1 MGWHGGVLTQRFW
14 VWFEAQVFVWSCCGA
29 CSLLHA
35 SIFSGFVDFLKIYKS
50 G

>member
-14 VWFEAQVFVWSCCGA
+14 VWFEAQVFCVELA
-29 CSLLHA
+29 CSLLLV